1 MLTFFLVSG
10 GSLWLFSEF
19 FLSLLEKM
27 QTQEI
32 LRMLQLPELADLGQF
47 FRSLSATTLVSM
59 GALAAILAYWFTHRP
74 KALKPPCN
82 LLMQSEEVEDSG
94 GARRSVI
101 GDSPELFTH
110 YYDDARTMYEVFHR
124 GLRISGN
131 GPCLGFRNPKQPYQW
146 LSYQEVADRAEFLGS
161 GLLQHNCKP
170 CTDQFIGVF
179 AQNRPEWIIAELA
192 CYTYSMVVV
201 PLYDTLGPGA
211 VRYIINTAD
220 ISTVIVD
227 KPQKAVVLLEHV
239 ERKETPGLKLIILM
253 EPFEEALKDRGQEC
267 GVVIKSMQD
276 VEDCGQQNHCDPVPP
291 KPSDLSIVCFT
302 SGTTGN
308 PKGAMLTHGNVVADF
323 SGFLKV
329 TEDDVLISFLPL
341 AHMFE
346 RVIQSVVY
354 CHGGRVGF
362 FQGDIRLLSDDMK
375 ALHPTIFPVVP
386 RLLNRMYDKIFSQAD
401 TPLKRWLLEFAAKR
415 KQAEVRSGIIR
426 NDSIWDELFF
436 HKIQASLGGCVRMI
450 VTGAAPA
457 SPTVLGFLRA
467 ALGCQVYEGYG
478 QTECT
483 AGCTFTTPG
492 DWTSGHVGAPLPC
505 NHIKLVDVEELNY
518 WTSKGEGEICVR
530 GPNVF
535 KGYLK
540 DPERTKEALDDDGW
554 LHTGDIGKWLPSF
567 EDSEVLR
574 LELSE
579 ELWQEAQTDAGVATE
594 EINDSHLKGHCQWKW
609 GHGCIQGLSQRR
621 ETNLFTSEIQRDTG
635 TLKIIDRKK
644 HIFKLAQGEYV
655 APEMIE
661 NIYIRSEPV
670 AQVYVHGD
678 SLKAFL
684 VGIVVPD
691 AEVMPSW
698 AQKRGIEGTYAELC
712 TNKELKKAILEDM
725 VRLGQESG
733 LHSFEQVKAIH
744 IHSDMFSVQ
753 NGLLTPTLKAKRPE
767 LREYFKK
774 QIEELYST
782 SM

>member
-1 MLTFFLVSG
+1 
-10 GSLWLFSEF
+10 
-19 FLSLLEKM
+19 M

-32 LRMLQLPELADLGQF
+32 LRMLRLPELGDLGQF
-47 FRSLSATTLVSM
+47 FRSLSATTLGS
-59 GALAAILAYWFTHRP
+59 A
-74 KALKPPCN
+74 
-82 LLMQSEEVEDSG
+82 

-101 GDSPELFTH
+101 GGSPQLLTH
-110 YYDDARTMYEVFHR
+110 YYDDARTMYQVFRR
-124 GLRISGN
+124 GLSISGS
-131 GPCLGFRNPKQPYQW
+131 GPCLGFRKPKQPYQW

-161 GLLQHNCKP
+161 GLLQHNCKASS
-170 CTDQFIGVF
+170 DQFIGVF

-211 VRYIINTAD
+211 IRYIINTAD

-227 KPQKAVVLLEHV
+227 KPPKAVLLLEHV
-239 ERKETPGLKLIILM
+239 EKKEIPGLKLIIIM
-253 EPFEEALKDRGQEC
+253 EPFEEALRERGQEC
-267 GVVIKSMQD
+267 GVLLKSMQA
-276 VEDCGQQNHCDPVPP
+276 VEDCGQANYHAPVPP
-291 KPSDLSIVCFT
+291 KPDDLSIVCFT

-329 TEDDVLISFLPL
+329 TEKVIFPRQDDVLISFLPL

-375 ALHPTIFPVVP
+375 ALCPTIFPVVP
-386 RLLNRMYDKIFSQAD
+386 RLLNRMYDKIFSQAN
-401 TPLKRWLLEFAAKR
+401 TPLKRWVLEFVAKR

-436 HKIQASLGGCVRMI
+436 NKIQASLGGCVRMI

-518 WTSKGEGEICVR
+518 WAKNGEGEICVR

-540 DPERTKEALDDDGW
+540 DTEKTKEALDRDGW
-554 LHTGDIGKWLPSF
+554 LHTGDIGRWLP
-567 EDSEVLR
+567 
-574 LELSE
+574 
-579 ELWQEAQTDAGVATE
+579 
-594 EINDSHLKGHCQWKW
+594 
-609 GHGCIQGLSQRR
+609 
-621 ETNLFTSEIQRDTG
+621 
-635 TLKIIDRKK
+635 
-644 HIFKLAQGEYV
+644 GEYV
-655 APEMIE
+655 APEKIE

-670 AQVYVHGD
+670 AQMYVHGD

-691 AEVMPSW
+691 PEIMPAW
-698 AQKRGIEGTYAELC
+698 AQKKGFEGTYEELC
-712 TNKELKKAILEDM
+712 ANKDMKKAILDDL
-725 VRLGQESG
+725 VRLGNAGG

-753 NGLLTPTLKAKRPE
+753 NGLLTPTLKAKRPQ
-767 LREYFKK
+767 LREYFKT
-774 QIEELYST
+774 QIEELYSI
-782 SM
+782 SI

>member
-1 MLTFFLVSG
+1 VVQ
-10 GSLWLFSEF
+10 EF
-19 FLSLLEKM
+19 VLSLLEKM

-32 LRMLQLPELADLGQF
+32 LRILRLPELGDLGQY

-74 KALKPPCN
+74 KALQPPCD

-101 GDSPELFTH
+101 GSGPQLLTH
-110 YYDDARTMYEVFHR
+110 YYDDARTMYQVFRR
-124 GLRISGN
+124 GLSISGKN
-131 GPCLGFRNPKQPYQW
+131 GCVAGVEWVQGW
-146 LSYQEVADRAEFLGS
+146 VADRAEFLGS
-161 GLLQHNCKP
+161 GLLQHNCKA

-211 VRYIINTAD
+211 IRYIINTAD

-227 KPQKAVVLLEHV
+227 KPQKAVLLLEHV

-253 EPFEEALKDRGQEC
+253 DPFEETLKERGQKC
-267 GVVIKSMQD
+267 GVVIKSMQA
-276 VEDCGQQNHCDPVPP
+276 VEVRVCFWAPP
-291 KPSDLSIVCFT
+291 QPDDLSIVCFT

-329 TEDDVLISFLPL
+329 TEKVIFPRQDDVLISFLPL

-375 ALHPTIFPVVP
+375 ALCPTIFPVVP
-386 RLLNRMYDKIFSQAD
+386 RLLNRMYDKIFSQAN

-436 HKIQASLGGCVRMI
+436 NKIQASLGGCVRMI

-518 WTSKGEGEICVR
+518 WACKGEGEICVR

-540 DPERTKEALDDDGW
+540 DPERTKEALDSDGW
-554 LHTGDIGKWLPSF
+554 LHTGDIGKWLP
-567 EDSEVLR
+567 
-574 LELSE
+574 
-579 ELWQEAQTDAGVATE
+579 A
-594 EINDSHLKGHCQWKW
+594 
-609 GHGCIQGLSQRR
+609 
-621 ETNLFTSEIQRDTG
+621 G

-655 APEMIE
+655 APEKIE
-661 NIYIRSEPV
+661 NIYIRSQPV
-670 AQVYVHGD
+670 AQIYVHGD

-691 AEVMPSW
+691 PEVMPSW
-698 AQKRGIEGTYAELC
+698 AQKRGIDGTYADLC
-712 TNKELKKAILEDM
+712 TSKDLKKAILEDM
-725 VRLGQESG
+725 VRLGKESG

-774 QIEELYST
+774 QIEELYSI

>member
-10 GSLWLFSEF
+10 GSLWLFAESVF
-19 FLSLLEKM
+19 SLLEKM

-32 LRMLQLPELADLGQF
+32 LRMLRLPELGDLGQF
-47 FRSLSATTLVSM
+47 CRSLSATTLVSM

-74 KALKPPCN
+74 KAVQPPCD
-82 LLMQSEEVEDSG
+82 LLKQSEEVEGSA

-101 GDSPELFTH
+101 GGSPQLLTH
-110 YYDDARTMYEVFHR
+110 YYDDARTMYQVFRR
-124 GLRISGN
+124 GLSISGS
-131 GPCLGFRNPKQPYQW
+131 GPCLGFRKPKQPYQW

-161 GLLQHNCKP
+161 GLLQHNCKASS
-170 CTDQFIGVF
+170 DQFIGVF

-211 VRYIINTAD
+211 IHYIINTAD

-227 KPQKAVVLLEHV
+227 KPPKAVLLLEHV
-239 ERKETPGLKLIILM
+239 EKKEIPGLKLIIIM
-253 EPFEEALKDRGQEC
+253 EPFEEALRERGQEC
-267 GVVIKSMQD
+267 GVLLKSMQA
-276 VEDCGQQNHCDPVPP
+276 VEDCGQANYHAPVPP
-291 KPSDLSIVCFT
+291 KPDDLSIVCFT

-329 TEDDVLISFLPL
+329 TEKVIFPRQDDVLISFLPL

-375 ALHPTIFPVVP
+375 ALCPTIFPVVP
-386 RLLNRMYDKIFSQAD
+386 RLLNRMYDKIFSQAN
-401 TPLKRWLLEFAAKR
+401 TPLKRWVLEFVAKR

-436 HKIQASLGGCVRMI
+436 NKIQASLGGCVRMI

-457 SPTVLGFLRA
+457 SPAVLGFLRA

-518 WTSKGEGEICVR
+518 WAKNGEGEICVR

-540 DPERTKEALDDDGW
+540 DTEKTKEALDRDGW
-554 LHTGDIGKWLPSF
+554 LHTGDIGRWLP
-567 EDSEVLR
+567 
-574 LELSE
+574 
-579 ELWQEAQTDAGVATE
+579 A
-594 EINDSHLKGHCQWKW
+594 
-609 GHGCIQGLSQRR
+609 
-621 ETNLFTSEIQRDTG
+621 G

-655 APEMIE
+655 APEKIE

-670 AQVYVHGD
+670 AQIYVHGD

-691 AEVMPSW
+691 PEIMPAW
-698 AQKRGIEGTYAELC
+698 AQKKGFEGTYEELC
-712 TNKELKKAILEDM
+712 ANKDTKKAILDDL
-725 VRLGQESG
+725 VRLGNAGG
-733 LHSFEQVKAIH
+733 LHSFEQPLNIQKLPGN
-744 IHSDMFSVQ
+744 HSVWKLLQRYYVYIS
-753 NGLLTPTLKAKRPE
+753 GLLTIMTSKRCLLAP
-767 LREYFKK
+767 
-774 QIEELYST
+774 
-782 SM
+782 

>member
-10 GSLWLFSEF
+10 GSLWLLVEF
-19 FLSLLEKM
+19 VLSILEKM

-32 LRMLQLPELADLGQF
+32 LRILRLPELGDLGQF

-74 KALKPPCN
+74 KALRPPCN

-101 GDSPELFTH
+101 GGSPQLLTH
-110 YYDDARTMYEVFHR
+110 YYDDARTMYQVFRR
-124 GLRISGN
+124 GLSISGN
-131 GPCLGFRNPKQPYQW
+131 GPCLGFRKPKQPYQW
-146 LSYQEVADRAEFLGS
+146 LSYQEVANRAEFLGS
-161 GLLQHNCKP
+161 GLLQHNCKAS
-170 CTDQFIGVF
+170 TDQFIGVF

-211 VRYIINTAD
+211 IRYIINTAD
-220 ISTVIVD
+220 ISTVIMD
-227 KPQKAVVLLEHV
+227 KPQKAVLLLEHV
-239 ERKETPGLKLIILM
+239 ERKDTPGLKLIILM
-253 EPFEEALKDRGQEC
+253 EPFEEALKERGQKC
-267 GVVIKSMQD
+267 GVVIKSMQA
-276 VEDCGQQNHCDPVPP
+276 VEDCGQANHHAPVPP
-291 KPSDLSIVCFT
+291 QPDDLSIVCFT

-329 TEDDVLISFLPL
+329 TE
-341 AHMFE
+341 
-346 RVIQSVVY
+346 SVVY

-375 ALHPTIFPVVP
+375 ALRPTIFPVVP

-401 TPLKRWLLEFAAKR
+401 TPLKRWLLEFAARR

-426 NDSIWDELFF
+426 NNSIWDELFF
-436 HKIQASLGGCVRMI
+436 NKIQASLGGCVRMI

-518 WTSKGEGEICVR
+518 WTYKGEGEICVR

-540 DPERTKEALDDDGW
+540 DQDRTKEALDSDGW
-554 LHTGDIGKWLPSF
+554 LHTGDIGKWLP
-567 EDSEVLR
+567 E
-574 LELSE
+574 
-579 ELWQEAQTDAGVATE
+579 
-594 EINDSHLKGHCQWKW
+594 
-609 GHGCIQGLSQRR
+609 
-621 ETNLFTSEIQRDTG
+621 G

-655 APEMIE
+655 APEKIE

-670 AQVYVHGD
+670 AQIYVHGD

-691 AEVMPSW
+691 PEVMPCW
-698 AQKRGIEGTYAELC
+698 ALKRGIEGLYTDLC
-712 TNKELKKAILEDM
+712 INKELKKAILEDM
-725 VRLGQESG
+725 VRLGKESG
-733 LHSFEQVKAIH
+733 LHSFEQVKAIY

>member
-1 MLTFFLVSG
+1 
-10 GSLWLFSEF
+10 
-19 FLSLLEKM
+19 M

-32 LRMLQLPELADLGQF
+32 LRILRLPELGDLGQF
-47 FRSLSATTLVSM
+47 FRSLSATTL
-59 GALAAILAYWFTHRP
+59 
-74 KALKPPCN
+74 
-82 LLMQSEEVEDSG
+82 DSG

-101 GDSPELFTH
+101 GSGPQLLTH
-110 YYDDARTMYEVFHR
+110 YYDDARTMYQVFRR
-124 GLRISGN
+124 GLSISGN
-131 GPCLGFRNPKQPYQW
+131 GPCLGFRKPKQPYQW

-161 GLLQHNCKP
+161 GLLQHNCKA

-179 AQNRPEWIIAELA
+179 AQNRPEWIIVELA

-211 VRYIINTAD
+211 IRYIINTGLSCQEGASATASTQAD

-227 KPQKAVVLLEHV
+227 KPQKAVLLLEHV

-253 EPFEEALKDRGQEC
+253 DPFEEALKERGQKC
-267 GVVIKSMQD
+267 GVVIKSMQA
-276 VEDCGQQNHCDPVPP
+276 VEDCGQENHQAPVPP
-291 KPSDLSIVCFT
+291 QPDDLSIVCFT

-329 TEDDVLISFLPL
+329 TEKVIFPRQDDVLISFLPL

-375 ALHPTIFPVVP
+375 ALCPTIFPVVP
-386 RLLNRMYDKIFSQAD
+386 RLLNRMYDKIFSQAN

-436 HKIQASLGGCVRMI
+436 NKIQASLGGCVRMI

-518 WTSKGEGEICVR
+518 WACKGEGEICVR

-540 DPERTKEALDDDGW
+540 DPDRTKEALDSDGW
-554 LHTGDIGKWLPSF
+554 LHTGDIGKWLP
-567 EDSEVLR
+567 
-574 LELSE
+574 
-579 ELWQEAQTDAGVATE
+579 A
-594 EINDSHLKGHCQWKW
+594 
-609 GHGCIQGLSQRR
+609 
-621 ETNLFTSEIQRDTG
+621 G

-655 APEMIE
+655 APEKIE
-661 NIYIRSEPV
+661 NIYIRSQPV
-670 AQVYVHGD
+670 AQIYVHGD

-691 AEVMPSW
+691 PEVMPSW
-698 AQKRGIEGTYAELC
+698 AQKRGIEGTYADLC
-712 TNKELKKAILEDM
+712 TNKDLKKAILEDM
-725 VRLGQESG
+725 VRLGKESG

-774 QIEELYST
+774 QIEELYSI

>member
-10 GSLWLFSEF
+10 GSLWLFAELV
-19 FLSLLEKM
+19 LSLLEKM

-32 LRMLQLPELADLGQF
+32 LRILRLPELGDLGQF
-47 FRSLSATTLVSM
+47 FRSLSATTLVSV
-59 GALAAILAYWFTHRP
+59 GALAALLAYWFTHRP
-74 KALKPPCN
+74 KALQPPCD
-82 LLMQSEEVEDSG
+82 LLMQSEELEDG
-94 GARRSVI
+94 HGARRSVI
-101 GDSPELFTH
+101 ASSPQLLTH
-110 YYDDARTMYEVFHR
+110 YYDDAQTMYQVFRR
-124 GLRISGN
+124 GLSISGN
-131 GPCLGFRNPKQPYQW
+131 GPCLGFRKPKQPYQW

-161 GLLQHNCKP
+161 GLLQHNCRA

-211 VRYIINTAD
+211 IRYIINTAD
-220 ISTVIVD
+220 ISTVVVD
-227 KPQKAVVLLEHV
+227 RPQKAALLLEHV
-239 ERKETPGLKLIILM
+239 ERKETPGLKLIVLM
-253 EPFEEALKDRGQEC
+253 EPFEEALRERGRQC
-267 GVVIKSMQD
+267 GVALKSMQA
-276 VEDCGQQNHCDPVPP
+276 VEDCGQEHRRVPVPP
-291 KPSDLSIVCFT
+291 QPEDLSIVCFT

-329 TEDDVLISFLPL
+329 TESQWAPTCADVHISYLPL

-346 RVIQSVVY
+346 RMVQSVVY

-362 FQGDIRLLSDDMK
+362 FQGDIRLLSEDMQ
-375 ALHPTIFPVVP
+375 ALCPTIFPVVP
-386 RLLNRMYDKIFSQAD
+386 RLLNRMYDKIFSQAN
-401 TPLKRWLLEFAAKR
+401 TPVKRWLLEFAAKR

-436 HKIQASLGGCVRMI
+436 NKIQVSKQVSGRPGIPEVHPGSLY
-450 VTGAAPA
+450 
-457 SPTVLGFLRA
+457 L
-467 ALGCQVYEGYG
+467 VYEGYG

-492 DWTSGHVGAPLPC
+492 DWTSGRRGTWGAAAC
-505 NHIKLVDVEELNY
+505 NTSSVDVEELNY
-518 WTSKGEGEICVR
+518 WICVR

-535 KGYLK
+535 K
-540 DPERTKEALDDDGW
+540 DRTKEALDSDGW
-554 LHTGDIGKWLPSF
+554 LHTGTSKWLP
-567 EDSEVLR
+567 
-574 LELSE
+574 
-579 ELWQEAQTDAGVATE
+579 
-594 EINDSHLKGHCQWKW
+594 
-609 GHGCIQGLSQRR
+609 
-621 ETNLFTSEIQRDTG
+621 TG

-655 APEMIE
+655 APEKIE
-661 NIYIRSEPV
+661 NIYIRSQPV

-691 AEVMPSW
+691 PEVMPSW
-698 AQKRGIEGTYAELC
+698 AQKKGIEGTYGELC
-712 TNKELKKAILEDM
+712 TNQDLKKAILEDM
-725 VRLGQESG
+725 VRLGKESG

-767 LREYFKK
+767 LRQYFKK

>member
-1 MLTFFLVSG
+1 
-10 GSLWLFSEF
+10 
-19 FLSLLEKM
+19 M
-27 QTQEI
+27 QAQEI
-32 LRMLQLPELADLGQF
+32 LRILRLPELDDFSQF
-47 FRSLSATTLVSM
+47 LRNLPATTLVGI
-59 GALAAILAYWFTHRP
+59 GAFAALLAYWFANRP
-74 KALKPPCN
+74 KAVKPPCD
-82 LLMQSEEVEDSG
+82 LLMQSEEAEGSD

-101 GDSPELFTH
+101 GGSPKLLNH
-110 YYDDARTMYEVFHR
+110 YYDDARTMYEVFRR
-124 GLRISGN
+124 GLSISGD
-131 GPCLGFRNPKQPYQW
+131 GPCLGSRKPKQPYQW
-146 LSYQEVADRAEFLGS
+146 LSYREVADRAEFLGS
-161 GLLQHNCKP
+161 GLLQHECKP
-170 CTDQFIGVF
+170 STEQFIGVF
-179 AQNRPEWIIAELA
+179 AQNRPEWIISELA

-211 VRYIINTAD
+211 IRYIINTAD
-220 ISTVIVD
+220 IATVICD
-227 KPQKAVVLLEHV
+227 RPEKAILLLENV
-239 ERKETPGLKLIILM
+239 EKKEIPGLKFIILI
-253 EPFEEALKDRGQEC
+253 EPFEKDLKERGKKC
-267 GVVIKSMQD
+267 GVEIQSVKE
-276 VEDCGQQNHCDPVPP
+276 VEVSFFPP
-291 KPSDLSIVCFT
+291 RPEDLSIVCFT

-329 TEDDVLISFLPL
+329 TESQWSPTCEDVHISYLPL

-346 RVIQSVVY
+346 RMVQSVVY

-386 RLLNRMYDKIFSQAD
+386 RLLNRMYDKIFSQAN

-415 KQAEVRSGIIR
+415 KKAEVRSGIIR

-436 HKIQASLGGCVRMI
+436 NKIQASLGGCVRMI

-505 NHIKLVDVEELNY
+505 NYIKLIDVEELNY
-518 WTSKGEGEICVR
+518 FASKGEGEICVK

-540 DPERTKEALDDDGW
+540 DKEKTDEALDKDGW
-554 LHTGDIGKWLPSF
+554 LHTGDIGKWLP
-567 EDSEVLR
+567 
-574 LELSE
+574 
-579 ELWQEAQTDAGVATE
+579 A
-594 EINDSHLKGHCQWKW
+594 
-609 GHGCIQGLSQRR
+609 
-621 ETNLFTSEIQRDTG
+621 G

-644 HIFKLAQGEYV
+644 HIFKLAQGEYI
-655 APEMIE
+655 APEKIE

-670 AQVYVHGD
+670 AQTYVHGD
-678 SLKAFL
+678 SLQAFL

-691 AEVMPSW
+691 PEVMPSW
-698 AQKRGIEGTYAELC
+698 AKKRGFDGTYAELC
-712 TNKELKKAILEDM
+712 QDK
-725 VRLGQESG
+725 
-733 LHSFEQVKAIH
+733 VKAIY

-753 NGLLTPTLKAKRPE
+753 NGLLTPTLKAKRRE
-767 LREYFKK
+767 LRDYFKK

>member
-19 FLSLLEKM
+19 ILSLLEKM

-32 LRMLQLPELADLGQF
+32 LRMLRLPELGDLGQF

-74 KALKPPCN
+74 KALQPPCN
-82 LLMQSEEVEDSG
+82 LLLQSEEVEDSG

-101 GDSPELFTH
+101 GDGPQLLTH
-110 YYDDARTMYEVFHR
+110 YYDDARTMYEVFRR
-124 GLRISGN
+124 GLSVSGN
-131 GPCLGFRNPKQPYQW
+131 GPCLGFRNPKKPYQW

-170 CTDQFIGVF
+170 CTDQFIGIF

-211 VRYIINTAD
+211 VRYIIDTAD

-253 EPFEEALKDRGQEC
+253 EPFEEALKDRGQDC
-267 GVVIKSMQD
+267 GVVIKSMQA
-276 VEDCGQQNHCDPVPP
+276 VEDCGQRNHHVPVPP

-329 TEDDVLISFLPL
+329 TEKVIFPRQDDVLISFLPL

-375 ALHPTIFPVVP
+375 ALCPTIFPVVP

-401 TPLKRWLLEFAAKR
+401 TSLKRWLLEFAAKR
-415 KQAEVRSGIIR
+415 KQAEVQSGIIR

-505 NHIKLVDVEELNY
+505 NHIKLVDVKELNY

-554 LHTGDIGKWLPSF
+554 LHTGDIGKWLP
-567 EDSEVLR
+567 
-574 LELSE
+574 
-579 ELWQEAQTDAGVATE
+579 A
-594 EINDSHLKGHCQWKW
+594 
-609 GHGCIQGLSQRR
+609 
-621 ETNLFTSEIQRDTG
+621 G

-644 HIFKLAQGEYV
+644 HIFKLAQGEYI

-670 AQVYVHGD
+670 AQMYVHGD

-691 AEVMPSW
+691 PEVMPSW

-712 TNKELKKAILEDM
+712 TNKELRKAILEDM
-725 VRLGQESG
+725 VRLGKESG

-744 IHSDMFSVQ
+744 IHCDMFSVQ

-774 QIEELYST
+774 QIEELYSI

>member
-1 MLTFFLVSG
+1 
-10 GSLWLFSEF
+10 
-19 FLSLLEKM
+19 M

-32 LRMLQLPELADLGQF
+32 LRMLRLPELGDLGQF
-47 FRSLSATTLVSM
+47 FHSLSATTL
-59 GALAAILAYWFTHRP
+59 
-74 KALKPPCN
+74 
-82 LLMQSEEVEDSG
+82 DSG

-101 GDSPELFTH
+101 GDGPQLLTH
-110 YYDDARTMYEVFHR
+110 YYDDARTMYEVFRR
-124 GLRISGN
+124 GLSISGN
-131 GPCLGFRNPKQPYQW
+131 GPCLGFRNPKKPYQW

-211 VRYIINTAD
+211 IRYIIDTAN

-253 EPFEEALKDRGQEC
+253 EPFEEALKDRGQDC
-267 GVVIKSMQD
+267 GVVIKSMQA
-276 VEDCGQQNHCDPVPP
+276 VEDCGQRNHHVPVPP

-329 TEDDVLISFLPL
+329 TE
-341 AHMFE
+341 
-346 RVIQSVVY
+346 
-354 CHGGRVGF
+354 
-362 FQGDIRLLSDDMK
+362 GDIRLLSDDMK
-375 ALHPTIFPVVP
+375 ALCPTIFPVVP

-401 TPLKRWLLEFAAKR
+401 TSLKRWLLEFAAKR
-415 KQAEVRSGIIR
+415 KQAEVQSGIIR

-505 NHIKLVDVEELNY
+505 NHIKLVDVKELNY

-540 DPERTKEALDDDGW
+540 DPERTKEALDNDGW
-554 LHTGDIGKWLPSF
+554 LHTGDIGKWLP
-567 EDSEVLR
+567 
-574 LELSE
+574 
-579 ELWQEAQTDAGVATE
+579 A
-594 EINDSHLKGHCQWKW
+594 
-609 GHGCIQGLSQRR
+609 
-621 ETNLFTSEIQRDTG
+621 G

-644 HIFKLAQGEYV
+644 HIFKLAQGEYI

-661 NIYIRSEPV
+661 NIYIRSEPI

-691 AEVMPSW
+691 PEVMPSW

-712 TNKELKKAILEDM
+712 TNKELRKAILEDM
-725 VRLGQESG
+725 VRLGKEGG

-767 LREYFKK
+767 LREYFRK
-774 QIEELYST
+774 QIEELYSI

>member
-1 MLTFFLVSG
+1 MAVLLVAPCLPFPFKQEPFTSQLG
-10 GSLWLFSEF
+10 RSRVAVVILQWDRAAEIA
-19 FLSLLEKM
+19 LSLLEKM

-32 LRMLQLPELADLGQF
+32 LRILRLPELGDLGQF

-59 GALAAILAYWFTHRP
+59 GALAAILAYWLTHRP
-74 KALKPPCN
+74 KALQPPCN

-101 GDSPELFTH
+101 GGSTQLLTH
-110 YYDDARTMYEVFHR
+110 YYDDARTMYQVFRR
-124 GLRISGN
+124 GLSISGN
-131 GPCLGFRNPKQPYQW
+131 GPCLGFRKPEQPYRW
-146 LSYQEVADRAEFLGS
+146 LSYQEVANRAEFLGS
-161 GLLQHNCKP
+161 GLLQHDCKVG
-170 CTDQFIGVF
+170 TEQFIGVF

-211 VRYIINTAD
+211 IRYIINTAD
-220 ISTVIVD
+220 IRTVIVD
-227 KPQKAVVLLEHV
+227 KPQKAILLLEHV
-239 ERKETPGLKLIILM
+239 ERKETLGLKLIILM
-253 EPFEEALKDRGQEC
+253 EPFEDALRERGQKC
-267 GVVIKSMQD
+267 GVDIKSMKAI
-276 VEDCGQQNHCDPVPP
+276 EDCGQENHHAPVPP
-291 KPSDLSIVCFT
+291 RPDDLSIVCFT

-329 TEDDVLISFLPL
+329 TE
-341 AHMFE
+341 
-346 RVIQSVVY
+346 SVVY

-375 ALHPTIFPVVP
+375 ALRPTIFPVVP
-386 RLLNRMYDKIFSQAD
+386 RLLNRMYDKIFYQAD
-401 TPLKRWLLEFAAKR
+401 TSLKRWLLEFAAKR

-426 NDSIWDELFF
+426 NNSIWDELFF
-436 HKIQASLGGCVRMI
+436 NKIQASLGGHVRMI

-505 NHIKLVDVEELNY
+505 NHIKLVDAEELNY
-518 WTSKGEGEICVR
+518 WTSKGEGEICVK

-540 DPERTKEALDDDGW
+540 DEDRTKEALDSDGW
-554 LHTGDIGKWLPSF
+554 LHTGDIGKWLP
-567 EDSEVLR
+567 E
-574 LELSE
+574 
-579 ELWQEAQTDAGVATE
+579 
-594 EINDSHLKGHCQWKW
+594 
-609 GHGCIQGLSQRR
+609 
-621 ETNLFTSEIQRDTG
+621 G

-655 APEMIE
+655 APEKIE

-670 AQVYVHGD
+670 AQIYVHGD

-691 AEVMPSW
+691 PEVMPAW
-698 AQKRGIEGTYAELC
+698 AQKKGIEGTYQELC
-712 TNKELKKAILEDM
+712 ANKELKKAILDDM
-725 VRLGQESG
+725 VRLGKESG
-733 LHSFEQVKAIH
+733 LYSFEQTKYGSHGYPPAEKSENRTTMVKAIH

-774 QIEELYST
+774 QIEELYSI